1 MSTTAEQASTA
12 VPAGP
17 LTPWV
22 IDPSHSQVEFTVKH
36 MMISK
41 VRGYFTGVSGQLIL
55 DDDDLAHSSVE
66 VEIDTASVSTRD
78 EKRDEHLRS
87 AEFFDVEQYPTI
99 IFKSTKVEAKDDD
112 ELRISGDL
120 TIHGETRPVVLDAT
134 YQGHGVNPWGAGV
147 ISYEASAKISRRDFK
162 MEFNVPLDTGGVLV
176 GDDVNITIEIE
187 ASKQV

>member
-1 MSTTAEQASTA
+1 MSTTVQPASTA

-17 LTPWV
+17 RTIWD
-22 IDPSHSQVEFTVKH
+22 IDPAHSQVGFTVKH

-41 VRGYFTGVSGQLIL
+41 VRGYFTGISGQLIL

-66 VEIDTASVSTRD
+66 VEIDAASVSTRD
-78 EKRDEHLRS
+78 DHRDNHLRS
-87 AEFFDVEQYPTI
+87 AEFFDVEQYPAI
-99 IFKSTKVEAKDDD
+99 VFKSTKVEAKDDD

-120 TIHGETRPVVLDAT
+120 TIHGQTRPIVMDAT
-134 YQGHGVNPWGAGV
+134 YQGRGVVPGGGEV
-147 ISYEASAKISRRDFK
+147 IGYEASAKISRRDFK
-162 MEFNVPLDTGGVLV
+162 MEFNVPLDSGGVLV